1 MSSHDRRAAARRRAW
16 GRGPIILRFEPLEG
30 RALMA
35 TSAAALPEIVA
46 TSFTVTPSADWD
58 QPVQASGTIA
68 NIGTA
73 PVPPGAIAAIYAS
86 PSATVGASSLLLGIV
101 SINAGLAPGA
111 TQSFSQTVT
120 MPPSPLPNMTSSSTQ
135 LWFGLDIDPQ
145 GVVPQQNP
153 KLNKNQGVGLDEAPV
168 TIAAIPPSN
177 LIGTVFNLSSLSA
190 TWGQTITLTAQVQNS
205 AQGDA
210 PATRAKIV
218 LTPNGQAP
226 GTFTDISIG
235 SINIPP
241 LAPFQ
246 TTNVVQQITLPATPL
261 PQLAG
266 QTTFQITMIQD
277 ADHQASAMVQAPT
290 IRGVG
295 QDTASITISNGP
307 TTNLSTAPLS
317 DLAAGTVTAP
327 TTALYWGDGF
337 RVSTVVQNI
346 GQAASPPFNV
356 EFLLTG
362 TNGLGGGQA
371 ISLGS
376 ALVAG
381 GLASG
386 FSQTITQDLT
396 LPSRLPYGMTVGAL
410 SYGRIVAVV
419 DPENLVNETYK
430 NNNSAQS
437 APVTLRIFGVDGN
450 ATVPTTAP
458 VRANAPLTAGT
469 TTTKPTSP
477 PPPPPPANTRKQAAT
492 RAKVLKL
499 SEAQLIRAQ
508 LALVKLQQAKG
519 VAAKTRAANNKLSA
533 KLTSQVNNLSQ
544 IIKEL
549 L

>member
-1 MSSHDRRAAARRRAW
+1 
-16 GRGPIILRFEPLEG
+16 
-30 RALMA
+30 
-35 TSAAALPEIVA
+35 
-46 TSFTVTPSADWD
+46 
-58 QPVQASGTIA
+58 
-68 NIGTA
+68 
-73 PVPPGAIAAIYAS
+73 
-86 PSATVGASSLLLGIV
+86 
-101 SINAGLAPGA
+101 
-111 TQSFSQTVT
+111 
-120 MPPSPLPNMTSSSTQ
+120 
-135 LWFGLDIDPQ
+135 
-145 GVVPQQNP
+145 
-153 KLNKNQGVGLDEAPV
+153 
-168 TIAAIPPSN
+168 
-177 LIGTVFNLSSLSA
+177 
-190 TWGQTITLTAQVQNS
+190 
-205 AQGDA
+205 
-210 PATRAKIV
+210 
-218 LTPNGQAP
+218 
-226 GTFTDISIG
+226 
-235 SINIPP
+235 
-241 LAPFQ
+241 
-246 TTNVVQQITLPATPL
+246 
-261 PQLAG
+261 
-266 QTTFQITMIQD
+266 MIQD
-277 ADHQASAMVQAPT
+277 ADHQASAIVQIPA

-295 QDTASITISNGP
+295 QDTASITINNGP

-337 RVSTVVQNI
+337 RISTVVQNI

-386 FSQTITQDLT
+386 YSQTITQDLT

-477 PPPPPPANTRKQAAT
+477 PPPPAINRKQAAS

-508 LALVKLQQAKG
+508 LSLVKLQQAKG
-519 VAAKTRAANNKLSA
+519 LAAKARAANSKLSA